1 MDSKTKKRTPKQQRK
16 AVLSVLL
23 VVAILITTAFAFLS
37 ATDSKTNVFTVGSVD
52 IEFLELFNGKTY
64 GKGETPDPVNN
75 IIPGQKIDKKPYIK
89 NTGDNEAYVYFTVK
103 VPIASDDD
111 IKANNFDRLDIP
123 VTAYAIQKGYK
134 DAQNAT
140 DTWNLYFDETTS
152 FGDKVTD
159 STKKELFTLVEPT
172 AFNGS
177 EDVEAMSWSQC
188 GEKYITDTYACY
200 TFVLNRTLKPTETTE
215 NAAPF
220 TYVVFNEEVGSG
232 VSSGSDIESNMA
244 EINYIVKEDENGN
257 TAAAQATLSSDIVVP
272 EGYRLVNTETVQKG
286 TKIAAESI
294 ASVSSSVAQ
303 TGSSLV
309 WYVNGDESQPAVGG
323 QTTVNE
329 DILLYGERV
338 DKAAD
343 YTGVE
348 YASPSFLSYV
358 LGFDANSKTPF
369 AMAIGAN
376 DDDGLL
382 PSVAGQVNIPA
393 NVTITINDDN
403 TVTMQDG
410 SLRGFTNGHT
420 FDPVEVPEES
430 FDTEMTDFVQ
440 ASGTQAVILNMEYNG
455 LTSLFAES
463 SLKDLASGTY
473 TVPVRAVTSALAD
486 ITAEDEQN
494 DPLYQEYVAL
504 QQITEE
510 LYLSD
515 SVTNISFSL
524 PYFMES
530 PVLKSVYISSSCVVL
545 DADAFDG
552 QSLLKEIEL
561 SNNTTTI
568 GVGAFS
574 DCTGL
579 TELSFPESVTCIGMS
594 SVNGC
599 SNLTA
604 VNIGSNVETIG
615 GGAFSGCTSLASITI
630 PDSVKRIEDGAFNCC
645 SSLTSIS
652 IPDSVTFIGGD
663 GLFGGCTNLTT
674 VTLSK
679 NITSIGERA
688 FESCDS
694 LAEIVIPNGVTS
706 IGDYAFNNCT
716 GLKSVTIPESVTSIG
731 SNAFWYCVNFNFNSV
746 SYAGTT
752 SQWSSVSIG
761 DGAFKSGTTIHCED
775 GTVSIA

>member
-1 MDSKTKKRTPKQQRK
+1 
-16 AVLSVLL
+16 
-23 VVAILITTAFAFLS
+23 
-37 ATDSKTNVFTVGSVD
+37 
-52 IEFLELFNGKTY
+52 
-64 GKGETPDPVNN
+64 
-75 IIPGQKIDKKPYIK
+75 
-89 NTGDNEAYVYFTVK
+89 
-103 VPIASDDD
+103 
-111 IKANNFDRLDIP
+111 
-123 VTAYAIQKGYK
+123 
-134 DAQNAT
+134 
-140 DTWNLYFDETTS
+140 
-152 FGDKVTD
+152 
-159 STKKELFTLVEPT
+159 
-172 AFNGS
+172 
-177 EDVEAMSWSQC
+177 
-188 GEKYITDTYACY
+188 
-200 TFVLNRTLKPTETTE
+200 
-215 NAAPF
+215 
-220 TYVVFNEEVGSG
+220 
-232 VSSGSDIESNMA
+232 
-244 EINYIVKEDENGN
+244 
-257 TAAAQATLSSDIVVP
+257 
-272 EGYRLVNTETVQKG
+272 
-286 TKIAAESI
+286 
-294 ASVSSSVAQ
+294 
-303 TGSSLV
+303 
-309 WYVNGDESQPAVGG
+309 
-323 QTTVNE
+323 
-329 DILLYGERV
+329 
-338 DKAAD
+338 
-343 YTGVE
+343 
-348 YASPSFLSYV
+348 
-358 LGFDANSKTPF
+358 
-369 AMAIGAN
+369 MAIGAN

-530 PVLKSVYISSSCVVL
+530 PVLKSIYISSSCVVL

-615 GGAFSGCTSLASITI
+615 EGAFASCRKLTSITI
-630 PDSVKRIEDGAFNCC
+630 PDSVTTIGSGAFNCTG
-645 SSLTSIS
+645 LTAIT
-652 IPDSVTFIGGD
+652 IPNSVKFIGD
-663 GLFGGCTNLTT
+663 DTFAGCENLTN
-674 VTLSK
+674 VTLP
-679 NITSIGERA
+679 NGITSIGERT
-688 FESCDS
+688 FEGCDN
-694 LAEIVIPNGVTS
+694 LTEIIIPDSVTR

-731 SNAFWYCVNFNFNSV
+731 SNAFWYCVNFRDNPV
-746 SYAGTT
+746 SYVGTT
-752 SQWSSVSIG
+752 SQWSSVSMG
-761 DGAFKSGTTIHCED
+761 DGAFPSGTTIQCVD
-775 GTVSIA
+775 GSLTIA

>member
-1 MDSKTKKRTPKQQRK
+1 MNSQVKKKSPKRQRK
-16 AVLSVLL
+16 AILSILL

-52 IEFLELFNGKTY
+52 IEFHEIFNGTDY
-64 GKGETPDPVNN
+64 GKGKSPDAINN
-75 IIPGQKIDKKPYIK
+75 IIPGQKIEKTPYII
-89 NTGDNEAYVYFTVK
+89 NTGNNDAYVYLTVK

-111 IKANNFDRLDIP
+111 ISSNNFDRLEMP

-140 DTWNLYFDETTS
+140 DTWTAYFDYEGS
-152 FGDKVTD
+152 FGTQVTNSD
-159 STKKELFTLVEPT
+159 KKELFSLVEET
-172 AFNGS
+172 TFAGS
-177 EDVEAMSWSQC
+177 ETVDAMSWSQI
-188 GEKYITDTYACY
+188 GDTYMTDTYACY
-200 TFVLNRTLKPTETTE
+200 TFVLNRLLKPGESTAE
-215 NAAPF
+215 AAPF
-220 TYVVFNEEVGSG
+220 THVIFNAD
-232 VSSGSDIESNMA
+232 VSNGTSNMESNMA

-358 LGFDANSKTPF
+358 LGFDANSETPF

-420 FDPVEVPEES
+420 FDPLEVPDES
-430 FDTEMTDFVQ
+430 FDTAMTDFVQ

-530 PVLKSVYISSSCVVL
+530 PVLKSIYISSSCVVL
-545 DADAFDG
+545 DADAFNG
-552 QSLLKEIEL
+552 QSLLEEIKL

-568 GVGAFS
+568 GIGAFS
-574 DCTGL
+574 GCTGL
-579 TELSFPESVTCIGMS
+579 TELSLPESVTCIGIAS
-594 SVNGC
+594 FDSC
-599 SNLTA
+599 SNLTT

-615 GGAFSGCTSLASITI
+615 EGAFASCRSLTSITI
-630 PDSVKRIEDGAFNCC
+630 PDSVTSIEAGAFNM
-645 SSLTSIS
+645 
-652 IPDSVTFIGGD
+652 
-663 GLFGGCTNLTT
+663 
-674 VTLSK
+674 
-679 NITSIGERA
+679 
-688 FESCDS
+688 
-694 LAEIVIPNGVTS
+694 
-706 IGDYAFNNCT
+706 CT
-716 GLKSVTIPESVTSIG
+716 GLTAITYS
-731 SNAFWYCVNFNFNSV
+731 
-746 SYAGTT
+746 GTV
-752 SQWSSVSIG
+752 SQWNSINLS
-761 DGAFKSGTTIHCED
+761 DEAFPSGTTIQCVD
-775 GTVSIA
+775 GSLTIA

>member
-1 MDSKTKKRTPKQQRK
+1 MNSQVKKKSPKRQRK
-16 AVLSVLL
+16 AILSILL

-52 IEFLELFNGKTY
+52 IEFHEIFNGTDY
-64 GKGETPDPVNN
+64 GKGKSPDAINN
-75 IIPGQKIDKKPYIK
+75 IIPGQKIEKTPYII
-89 NTGDNEAYVYFTVK
+89 NTGNNDAYVYLTVK

-111 IKANNFDRLDIP
+111 ISSNNFDRLEMP

-140 DTWNLYFDETTS
+140 DTWTAYFDYEGS
-152 FGDKVTD
+152 FGTQVTNSD
-159 STKKELFTLVEPT
+159 KKELFSLVEET
-172 AFNGS
+172 TFAGS
-177 EDVEAMSWSQC
+177 ETVDAMSWSQI
-188 GEKYITDTYACY
+188 GDTYKTDTYACY
-200 TFVLNRTLKPTETTE
+200 AYVLNRLLKPGESTAE
-215 NAAPF
+215 AAPF
-220 TYVVFNEEVGSG
+220 THVIFNAD
-232 VSSGSDIESNMA
+232 VSNGTSNMESNSA

-257 TAAAQATLSSDIVVP
+257 TAAAQAKLSSGVVIP
-272 EGYRLVNTETVQKG
+272 EGYRLVGTETVQKG
-286 TKIAAESI
+286 TKLNAQSI

-329 DILLYGERV
+329 DILLYGKRV

-358 LGFDANSKTPF
+358 LGFDANSETPF

-420 FDPVEVPEES
+420 FDPLEVPEES
-430 FDTEMTDFVQ
+430 FDTAMTDFVQ
-440 ASGTQAVILNMEYNG
+440 ASGTQAVVLNMEYNG

-530 PVLKSVYISSSCVVL
+530 PVLKSIYISSSCVVL
-545 DADAFDG
+545 DADAFNG

-568 GVGAFS
+568 GIGAFS
-574 DCTGL
+574 GCTGL
-579 TELSFPESVTCIGMS
+579 TELSLPESVTCIGITS
-594 SVNGC
+594 FDSC
-599 SNLTA
+599 SNLTT

-615 GGAFSGCTSLASITI
+615 EGAFASCRSLTSITI
-630 PDSVKRIEDGAFNCC
+630 PDSVTSIEAGAFNM
-645 SSLTSIS
+645 
-652 IPDSVTFIGGD
+652 
-663 GLFGGCTNLTT
+663 
-674 VTLSK
+674 
-679 NITSIGERA
+679 
-688 FESCDS
+688 
-694 LAEIVIPNGVTS
+694 
-706 IGDYAFNNCT
+706 CT
-716 GLKSVTIPESVTSIG
+716 GLTAITYS
-731 SNAFWYCVNFNFNSV
+731 
-746 SYAGTT
+746 GTV
-752 SQWSSVSIG
+752 SQWNSINLS
-761 DGAFKSGTTIHCED
+761 DEAFPSGTTIQCVD
-775 GTVSIA
+775 GSLTIA